1 MSINEYKNPEYW
13 QEQRESSRRSEA
25 LATAIIF
32 FAFFFAYA
40 IIGMLEYT

>member
-13 QEQRESSRRSEA
+13 QEQRENTRRSEA

-32 FAFFFAYA
+32 FAFFLAYA
-40 IIGMLEYT
+40 IIGTLEYT

>member
-1 MSINEYKNPEYW
+1 MSFNEYKNPEYW
-13 QEQRESSRRSEA
+13 QRQRDNTRRSEA

-40 IIGMLEYT
+40 IIGTLETL